1 MPGLHRPATWVSHP
15 GCRSWLQLVSSWQSP
30 FQRVSWRGEGP
41 FIAKTP
47 LFFLWQVAGPTPSG
61 RPCPLPSWWLARN
74 CQEGEKVQ
82 LSHELTAVVTFSYS
96 YPSLFWSGSFRTIGD
111 TGSPLISQEMGTLWS
126 GEKRP
131 GATCLTWSCLLPAVL
146 MPLSVPGCAVNTF
159 FPLQSSWNNHCIF
172 RDSGP
177 CWLWLFLPKYLCV

>member
-30 FQRVSWRGEGP
+30 FQRVSWRGEGG

-47 LFFLWQVAGPTPSG
+47 LFFLWQVAGPTPSS
-61 RPCPLPSWWLARN
+61 RPCPFPSWWLARN

-82 LSHELTAVVTFSYS
+82 LSHELTAVIIFSYS
-96 YPSLFWSGSFRTIGD
+96 HPSMFWSGSVRTIGN
-111 TGSPLISQEMGTLWS
+111 TGSLFISQEMGTLWS
-126 GEKRP
+126 GEKCS

-146 MPLSVPGCAVNTF
+146 MTLGSWLCCEHILSSAKFLEQSLYFLGFRPLLVVT
-159 FPLQSSWNNHCIF
+159 IF
-172 RDSGP
+172 A
-177 CWLWLFLPKYLCV
+177 